1 MSEIPNEKKEESDK
15 KDETETKTNTNDN
28 NDNNNTNVKINQEL
42 IDDNCK
48 CDVCKDFLFE
58 PVTLFCQHT
67 FCKSCVISLKQCPIC
82 RLKIYIPKNQN
93 KIFTKLIDILYGPEK
108 TIELANKFKKEKIEK
123 ELKPK
128 ILDELRKNLNITINN
143 DVPINPSSITENN
156 RIHNPQTTT
165 NNNQI
170 PQDVT
175 ICGINITFILKF
187 VEVCFLIY
195 YIYGFIKSLR
205 CEINWFRTGLN
216 LIIIIQSINSL
227 FIQPYLIE

>member
-1 MSEIPNEKKEESDK
+1 MTEVSKNEKKEEIEK
-15 KDETETKTNTNDN
+15 KEEHDGKKEEH
-28 NDNNNTNVKINQEL
+28 VKNERNIDHEL
-42 IDDNCK
+42 INENCK

-67 FCKSCVISLKQCPIC
+67 FCMSCIISLKECPMC

-93 KIFTKLIDILYGPEK
+93 KIFTKIIEILYGPEK
-108 TIELANKFKKEKIEK
+108 NIELANKFKKENIEK

-128 ILDELRKNLNITINN
+128 ILDELRNNLTKTINEN
-143 DVPINPSSITENN
+143 VPINQTSRTQSNN
-156 RIHNPQTTT
+156 INNQPIQ
-165 NNNQI
+165 NNNQT

-175 ICGINITFILKF
+175 IFGINITFILKF
-187 VEVCFLIY
+187 VEICFLIY
-195 YIYGFIKSLR
+195 YIYGFVKSLR
-205 CEINWFRTGLN
+205 HEINWFRTGLN